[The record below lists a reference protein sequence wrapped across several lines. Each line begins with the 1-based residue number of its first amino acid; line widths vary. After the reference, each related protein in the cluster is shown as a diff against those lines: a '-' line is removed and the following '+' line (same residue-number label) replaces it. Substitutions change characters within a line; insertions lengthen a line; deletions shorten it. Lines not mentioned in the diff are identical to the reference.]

1 MVIIVDTAAME
12 DMEATESQMDTEIRT
27 EIPMASETEKAETTE
42 AIGIKIGIKVVLTME
57 TIVIKIE
64 KGRITDLEI
73 VVVEDKEINNIQ
85 TGEAATAAA
94 TETDNDLTSM
104 VIDDRC
110 AAAGDSTVREMA
122 TEAAEACTHT
132 ETTDMEAEIELLE
145 VDLNSR
151 SSRCLR
157 LLHRHRVRQ

>member
-1 MVIIVDTAAME
+1 
-12 DMEATESQMDTEIRT
+12 MEATESQMGTEIRT
-27 EIPMASETEKAETTE
+27 EIPMATETEKAETTE
-42 AIGIKIGIKVVLTME
+42 AIGIKIGIKVVITME

-64 KGRITDLEI
+64 KGRITGLEI
-73 VVVEDKEINNIQ
+73 VVVVGKEIINIQ
-85 TGEAATAAA
+85 TGEAATAAIEI
-94 TETDNDLTSM
+94 ETDNDLTST

-110 AAAGDSTVREMA
+110 VAAGDSTVREMA

-145 VDLNSR
+145 VDLNSP